1 MKIDLIGVPFNS
13 DGTPPEK
20 ENPAKA
26 LRDYGLISLL
36 SKEHVV
42 NDHGDI
48 EIPKPEGFRH
58 KKTRILNL
66 GALQETSRLCA
77 TKLHE
82 TLDPNGFTII
92 LGGDCAI
99 LIGILGAF
107 VTRNIQVGLVFFDG
121 HADFHNTE
129 TSPTG
134 EAADFE
140 LAFITGRG
148 PEEITN
154 LFEKC
159 PLISD
164 EHIVVYGIREPDLI
178 AESNIQVH
186 DKEQMIQTGIAHSV
200 KEGLSKLASS
210 KLPLWLHFDV
220 DVIDP
225 SVVPVLFPTPNG
237 LTFEQTQ
244 DFLIQTLSA
253 GYFLGM
259 SIACYHPNIDAAGKA
274 GRRIAALISNA
285 VQEMSPYNG
294 F

>member
-26 LRDYGLISLL
+26 LRDYGLINLL

-48 EIPKPEGFRH
+48 EIPKADGDRD
-58 KKTRILNL
+58 KKTGILNL
-66 GALQETSRLCA
+66 SVLQEISRRCA
-77 TKLHE
+77 TKLQE
-82 TLDPNGFTII
+82 TLDPNGFLIV

-107 VTRNIQVGLVFFDG
+107 TTKKIQVGLVFFDA
-121 HADFHNTE
+121 HADFHNTK

-134 EAADFE
+134 EAADIE
-140 LAFITGRG
+140 LALLTGRG

-178 AESNIQVH
+178 AESTIQVY

-200 KEGLSKLASS
+200 KEGLSKLASY

-225 SVVPVLFPTPNG
+225 SEVPVLFPSSNG

-244 DFLIQTLSA
+244 DFLIQTLRT

-259 SIACYHPNIDAAGKA
+259 SVACYHPNIDATGKA
-274 GRRIAALISNA
+274 GRRIAAVISNS
-285 VQEMSPYNG
+285 VQELNPSIG